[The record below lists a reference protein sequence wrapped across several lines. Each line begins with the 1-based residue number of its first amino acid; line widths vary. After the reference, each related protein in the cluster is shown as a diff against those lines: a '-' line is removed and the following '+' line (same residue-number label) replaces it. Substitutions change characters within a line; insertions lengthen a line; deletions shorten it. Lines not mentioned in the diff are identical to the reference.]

1 MQGLSRDIL
10 ATKMLELEKQGYKV
24 IMHVHDEVVLEVE
37 ESVSI
42 EDIKRIMEEP
52 ISFLPNLKLKADT
65 DISYYYKK

>member
-1 MQGLSRDIL
+1 
-10 ATKMLELEKQGYKV
+10 
-24 IMHVHDEVVLEVE
+24 MHVHDEVVLEVK

-42 EDIKRIMEEP
+42 EDINNIMEEP

>member
-1 MQGLSRDIL
+1 ML
-10 ATKMLELEKQGYKV
+10 ALEKQGYKV
-24 IMHVHDEVVLEVE
+24 IMHVHDEVVLEVD